1 MKFPSVQDISG
12 YRNLF
17 EQNGCEVI
25 VAEDTGQFAPHVD
38 LYLNMLNMQLTY
50 DSLKIIGFDMD
61 LMQSLGGEMAFMQ
74 ELAHD
79 GKIAQGRFIARKR

>member
-1 MKFPSVQDISG
+1 
-12 YRNLF
+12 
-17 EQNGCEVI
+17 
-25 VAEDTGQFAPHVD
+25 
-38 LYLNMLNMQLTY
+38 MLNMQLTY

-61 LMQSLGGEMAFMQ
+61 LMQSLGGEMVFMQ